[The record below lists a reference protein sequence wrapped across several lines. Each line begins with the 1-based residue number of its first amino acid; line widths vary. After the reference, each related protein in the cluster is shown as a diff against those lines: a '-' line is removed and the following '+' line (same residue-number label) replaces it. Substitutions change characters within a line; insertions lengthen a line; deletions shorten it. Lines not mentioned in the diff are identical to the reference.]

1 MTAVMWCF
9 IATLTL
15 ISAAA
20 GLSLAAEHWQGRRR
34 ARRLAP
40 GPVLRPPLDA
50 RLHAARR
57 QADRTIRDHYRKAR
71 P

>member
-20 GLSLAAEHWQGRRR
+20 CLSLAVEHWQGRRR

-40 GPVLRPPLDA
+40 GPVLRPPLDI

-57 QADRTIRDHYRKAR
+57 QADRRIRQQYGRNLR
-71 P
+71 